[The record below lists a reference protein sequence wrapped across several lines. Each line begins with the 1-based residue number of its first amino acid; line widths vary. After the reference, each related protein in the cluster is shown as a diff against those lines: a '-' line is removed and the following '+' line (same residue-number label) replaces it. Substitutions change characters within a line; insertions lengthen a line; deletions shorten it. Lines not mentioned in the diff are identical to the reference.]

1 MTTRTFGVVGIV
13 LRLVQYEL
21 AKFYVKVGITKSGR
35 ARKFKCCG
43 GRGSI
48 VLICH
53 PFLKLLS
60 GYRRLWWS

>member
-35 ARKFKCCG
+35 VKCCG

-48 VLICH
+48 VIR
-53 PFLKLLS
+53 F
-60 GYRRLWWS
+60 